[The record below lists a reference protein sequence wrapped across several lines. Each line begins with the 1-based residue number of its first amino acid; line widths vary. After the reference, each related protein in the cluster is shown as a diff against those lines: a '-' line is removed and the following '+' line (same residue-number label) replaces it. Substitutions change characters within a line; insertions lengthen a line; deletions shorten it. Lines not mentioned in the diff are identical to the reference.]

1 MKTEIRYR
9 FETSQ
14 VANRFVHVLKDW
26 PVNQKDWPVNQVK
39 TRLFNGGDSVKV
51 TYEYDESGFDY
62 TSAELDDL
70 AEQHGGKEV

>member
-26 PVNQKDWPVNQVK
+26 PVNQVK

-51 TYEYDESGFDY
+51 TYKYDESGFDY

>member
-1 MKTEIRYR
+1 
-9 FETSQ
+9 
-14 VANRFVHVLKDW
+14 VHVLKDW
-26 PVNQKDWPVNQVK
+26 PISDVK

-70 AEQHGGKEV
+70 AEQHDGKEV

>member
-14 VANRFVHVLKDW
+14 VANRFVHVL
-26 PVNQKDWPVNQVK
+26 KDWPVNQVK

-62 TSAELDDL
+62 PSAELDDL